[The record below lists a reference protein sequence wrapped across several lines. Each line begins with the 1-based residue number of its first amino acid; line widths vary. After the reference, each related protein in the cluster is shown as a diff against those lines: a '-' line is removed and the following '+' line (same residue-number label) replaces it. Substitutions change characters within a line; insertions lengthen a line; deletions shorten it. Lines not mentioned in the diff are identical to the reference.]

1 MSLRAIVDATT
12 TPNTVVSLADD
23 MAALGVRPGAVVVVH
38 ASLRSLGWVCGGPV
52 AVIKALLKAIGPTGT
67 LVMPAQSGDLSEP
80 SEWIAPPVPAV
91 WLDTIRA
98 TMPAYD
104 PARTPTRG
112 MGAVAELFRTWP
124 GVERSL
130 HPLASFAA
138 LGPQASRIVAGHAL
152 ESPFGEASPLARL
165 YDLDAA
171 ILLLGVGYDRCTAL
185 HLAECRATPPPRR
198 VPAGA
203 PIMVDGARRWVSYDA
218 PAADPT
224 DFPQIGAAL
233 VGQAIPRAGRV
244 GAANAH
250 YLSMRRAVDF
260 GVEWYSSTRAADS
273 G

>member
-1 MSLRAIVDATT
+1 MSLRAIVEATT
-12 TPNTVVSLADD
+12 IPNTVASLADD
-23 MAALGVRPGAVVVVH
+23 LAALGVRPGAVILVH
-38 ASLRSLGWVCGGPV
+38 ISLRSLGWVCGGPV
-52 AVIKALLKAIGPTGT
+52 AVIEALLTAIGPAGT

-80 SEWIAPPVPAV
+80 SEWRAPPVPEA
-91 WLDTIRA
+91 WLDTIRS

-171 ILLLGVGYDRCTAL
+171 ILLLGVGYDKCTAL
-185 HLAECRATPPPRR
+185 HLAQCRATPPPKR
-198 VPAGA
+198 VSAGA
-203 PIMVDGARRWVSYDA
+203 PIMVDGQRRWVRYEA
-218 PAADPT
+218 PAADPG
-224 DFPQIGAAL
+224 DFPAIGEAL
-233 VGQAIPRAGRV
+233 VAQAIPRVGRV
-244 GAANAH
+244 GAAGAH
-250 YLSMRRAVDF
+250 HLSLRRAVDF
-260 GVEWYSSTRAADS
+260 GVEWCGSARTAGS